1 MPRTKSTPHHI
12 SELDHRTGGGR
23 GTTPSRT
30 GSRTGGVSPP
40 PPSPAL
46 DPAAAPEAVPED
58 LSVLPVARSPL
69 VYRLQVSRRS
79 FDTYTEEFT
88 RVIADGD
95 AETWA
100 EAMTDL
106 YAHLTTCREYN
117 DSMLGPRGRC
127 DVVHDMLDDSIHPAF
142 TWTRGAIAFKDLPA
156 YLKEGPASSGL
167 GVQGPRPL
175 ALSMGSSHHNAPQW
189 SIQCAVEDRATA
201 VTLTALRV
209 IPDWPN
215 NYQVTEHFADIR
227 AAIRFLSNN
236 YDPDGRKVAVTLP
249 GSEEPVTTDLLAP
262 FAFMEYEYARDP
274 ATTPSNPYAFYDTA
288 PLPLRMR
295 FPEGIAT
302 VTVEITR
309 TWA

>member
-12 SELDHRTGGGR
+12 SELHSTTTGGGR
-23 GTTPSRT
+23 RGTT
-30 GSRTGGVSPP
+30 PP

-58 LSVLPVARSPL
+58 LSVLPVAATGL

-95 AETWA
+95 AESWA

-117 DSMLGPRGRC
+117 DSMSGPRGRC
-127 DVVHDMLDDSIHPAF
+127 DVVTDMLDDSIHPAF
-142 TWTRGAIAFKDLPA
+142 TWTRGAIAFADLPA
-156 YLKEGPASSGL
+156 YLSSGS
-167 GVQGPRPL
+167 GPRTI

-209 IPDWPN
+209 IPDWPE

-262 FAFMEYEYARDP
+262 FAFMEYEYGRGPDS
-274 ATTPSNPYAFYDTA
+274 TPPNPYAFYDTA
-288 PLPLRMR
+288 ALPLRMR
-295 FPEGIAT
+295 FSEGIAT

-309 TWA
+309 TWP

>member
-12 SELDHRTGGGR
+12 SELHSTTTGGGR
-23 GTTPSRT
+23 RGTT
-30 GSRTGGVSPP
+30 PP

-58 LSVLPVARSPL
+58 LSVLPVAATGL

-127 DVVHDMLDDSIHPAF
+127 DVVTDMLDDSIHPAF
-142 TWTRGAIAFKDLPA
+142 TWTRGAIAFADLPA
-156 YLKEGPASSGL
+156 YLSSSG
-167 GVQGPRPL
+167 GGPRLL
-175 ALSMGSSHHNAPQW
+175 ALSRGSSHHNAPQW

-209 IPDWPN
+209 IPDWPE

-274 ATTPSNPYAFYDTA
+274 ATTPPNPYAFYDTA
-288 PLPLRMR
+288 ALPLRMR
-295 FPEGIAT
+295 FSEGIAT

>member
-23 GTTPSRT
+23 GTT
-30 GSRTGGVSPP
+30 PP

-58 LSVLPVARSPL
+58 LSVLPVARSERPSARPVLTAAATGL

-127 DVVHDMLDDSIHPAF
+127 DVVTDMLDDSANPAF
-142 TWTRGAIAFKDLPA
+142 SYTRPPIAFTDLPA
-156 YLKEGPASSGL
+156 YLSSG
-167 GVQGPRPL
+167 PRTI
-175 ALSMGSSHHNAPQW
+175 AMSMGSSHHNAPQW

-209 IPDWPN
+209 IPDWPLPPQGRGCRPN

-236 YDPDGRKVAVTLP
+236 YDPDGRKVTVTLP
-249 GSEEPVTTDLLAP
+249 GSEEPITTDLLAP
-262 FAFMEYEYARDP
+262 FAFMEYEYGDRE
-274 ATTPSNPYAFYDTA
+274 SNPYAFYDTA

-295 FPEGIAT
+295 FSEGIT
-302 VTVEITR
+302 SVTVEITR
-309 TWA
+309 TWGC